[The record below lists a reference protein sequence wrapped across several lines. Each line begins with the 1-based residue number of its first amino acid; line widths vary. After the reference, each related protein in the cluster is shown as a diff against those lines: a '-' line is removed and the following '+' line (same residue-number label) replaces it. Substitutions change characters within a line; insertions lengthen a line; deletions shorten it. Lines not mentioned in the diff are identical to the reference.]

1 MSTTDVNVSVS
12 LDADD
17 VAALEKTDRAH
28 IIHPYLPSSYEE
40 RVIMTRG
47 QGCTLTDVN
56 GKEYLDATGGLWL
69 AQIGHGR
76 EEIARVAAEQIST
89 LEYFTSFWE
98 FSNDKAIALASKLAS
113 IAPDNINHVYFT
125 SGGSEGNEAALKM
138 ARYFHHRNGDTDRNW
153 IIARRNSYHGIAY
166 GGGSASGFDIYH
178 DGFGPM
184 LPNVA
189 HVSPAWP
196 YRTDLYDGQDPTDF
210 LVNELEETIER
221 IGADKIAAFIGEPI
235 MGVGGMLVPPDD
247 YWARIR
253 EVLTKHGILLIF
265 DEVVTAYGRVG
276 TWFAAQHFGVEPD
289 IIVTAKGITSG
300 YIPLG
305 AVLVDDRV
313 AEVLGRD
320 HGFPMGYTYNGH
332 PTAAAVALANLE
344 IIEREGLLERATTI
358 GAYLHEGLKS
368 LLDLEIVGEVRYVG
382 MMHAVELVADK
393 ETREPLPMNSTA
405 LPDAIRSETGVIV
418 RDCGHNLVL
427 SPPLIMTEEEAD
439 RAVAAMRSV
448 LERTKPDGSIG

>member
-1 MSTTDVNVSVS
+1 MTTTAATAG
-12 LDADD
+12 LDATT
-17 VAALEKTDRAH
+17 VAALEATDRAH
-28 IIHPYLPSSYEE
+28 IIHPYLPTSYTE
-40 RVIMTRG
+40 RVIMT
-47 QGCTLTDVN
+47 QGKGCSLTDVN

-76 EEIARVAAEQIST
+76 EEIAQVAAEQIST

-98 FSNDKAIALASKLAS
+98 FSNDKAIALAGKLAS
-113 IAPDNINHVYFT
+113 IAPDNINHVYIT

-138 ARYFHHRNGDTDRNW
+138 ARYFHHRNGETDRSW

-166 GGGSASGFDIYH
+166 GGGSASGFAVYH

-184 LPNVA
+184 LPHVA

-196 YRTDLYDGQDPTDF
+196 YRSELYGGKDPTDF
-210 LVNELEETIER
+210 LIAELEETIER
-221 IGADKIAAFIGEPI
+221 IGADKIAAMIGEPI

-247 YWARIR
+247 YWPRVAA
-253 EVLTKHGILLIF
+253 LLKKHGILLIL

-332 PTAAAVALANLE
+332 PVAAAVALANLE

-358 GAYLHEGLKS
+358 GAYLHKGLKT
-368 LLDLEIVGEVRYVG
+368 LLDLDIVGEVRYVG

-393 ETREPLPMNSTA
+393 ETREPLPMDSTK
-405 LPDAIRSETGVIV
+405 LPDVIRQETGVIV

-427 SPPLIMTEEEAD
+427 SPPLIMTEAEAD
-439 RAVAAMRSV
+439 RAVEAMRSV
-448 LERTKPDGSIG
+448 LARTKPDGSIG

>member
-1 MSTTDVNVSVS
+1 MSTTDVAGIAVD
-12 LDADD
+12 LDASS
-17 VAALEKTDRAH
+17 LEKADRAH

-40 RVIMTRG
+40 RVIMVSG
-47 QGCTLTDVN
+47 KDSTLTDVN

-76 EEIARVAAEQIST
+76 EELGQVAAEQIST

-98 FSNDKAIALASKLAS
+98 FSNDKAIALAEKLAS

-125 SGGSEGNEAALKM
+125 SGGSEGNEAAIKM
-138 ARYFHHRNGDTDRNW
+138 ARYFHFRQGAEDRNW

-166 GGGSASGFDIYH
+166 GGGSASGFDVYH
-178 DGFGPM
+178 QGFGPM
-184 LPNVA
+184 LPHVA

-196 YRTDLYDGQDPTDF
+196 YRSDLYNGQDPTDF
-210 LVNELEETIER
+210 LIAELEETIES
-221 IGADKIAAFIGEPI
+221 IGPDKIAAFIGEPI

-247 YWARIR
+247 YWPRVAA
-253 EVLTKHGILLIF
+253 LLKKHGILLIL

-276 TWFAAQHFGVEPD
+276 TWFAAQHFGVDPD

-332 PTAAAVALANLE
+332 PTAAAVALRNLE
-344 IIEREGLLERATTI
+344 IIEREGLLERAKTI
-358 GAYLHEGLKS
+358 GAYLNQQLRT
-368 LLDLEIVGEVRYVG
+368 LLDLDIVGEVRYVG
-382 MMHAVELVADK
+382 MMHAVELVSDR
-393 ETREPLPMNSTA
+393 ETREPLPRVNE
-405 LPDAIRSETGVIV
+405 LPDEIRKSGVIV

-427 SPPLIMTEEEAD
+427 SPPLIMTEDEAD
-439 RAVAAMRSV
+439 RAVAAMRAV
-448 LERTKPDGSIG
+448 LERTGKDGAVSA

>member
-1 MSTTDVNVSVS
+1 MSTTEVQTDLAVST
-12 LDADD
+12 LEDA
-17 VAALEKTDRAH
+17 DRAH
-28 IIHPYLPSSYEE
+28 IIHPYLPASTTE

-47 QGCTLTDVN
+47 QGCTLYDVQ
-56 GKEYLDATGGLWL
+56 GREYLDATGGLWL

-76 EEIARVAAEQIST
+76 EAIAQVAAEQIRT

-98 FSNDKAIALASKLAS
+98 FSNDKAIALAERLADL
-113 IAPDNINHVYFT
+113 APDTINHVYFT
-125 SGGSEGNEAALKM
+125 SGGSEGNEAAIKM
-138 ARYFHHRNGDTDRNW
+138 ARYFHFRNGQPERNW
-153 IIARRNSYHGIAY
+153 IIARNNSYHGIAY
-166 GGGSASGFDIYH
+166 GGGSASGFDVYH

-184 LPNVA
+184 LPHVA

-196 YRTDLYDGQDPTDF
+196 YRSELFGGQDPTDF
-210 LVNELEETIER
+210 LIAELEATIQR
-221 IGADKIAAFIGEPI
+221 IGPDKVAAMIGEPI

-247 YWARIR
+247 YWPRVRA
-253 EVLTKHGILLIF
+253 LLDSHGILLIF

-276 TWFAAQHFGVEPD
+276 EWFAAQHFGVTPD

-305 AVLVDDRV
+305 AVLVTDVV

-332 PTAAAVALANLE
+332 PTAAAVALANLD
-344 IIEREGLLERATTI
+344 IIENEGLLEAAKTM
-358 GAYLHEGLKS
+358 GAYLHAGLAT

-382 MMHAVELVADK
+382 MMHAVELVADRA
-393 ETREPLPMNSTA
+393 TRAPLPMLQPT
-405 LPDAIRSETGVIV
+405 LPDVIRRETGVIV

-427 SPPLIMTEEEAD
+427 SPPLILTKDEAD
-439 RAVAAMRSV
+439 RAVAAMRQV
-448 LERTKPDGSIG
+448 LARTGTDGVIHD

>member
-1 MSTTDVNVSVS
+1 MSTTDVAGIAVD
-12 LDADD
+12 LDASS
-17 VAALEKTDRAH
+17 LEKADRAH

-40 RVIMTRG
+40 RVIMVSG
-47 QGCTLTDVN
+47 KDSTLTDVN

-76 EEIARVAAEQIST
+76 EEIGQVAAEQIST

-98 FSNDKAIALASKLAS
+98 FSNDKAIALAAKLAS
-113 IAPDNINHVYFT
+113 IAPEQINHVYFT
-125 SGGSEGNEAALKM
+125 SGGSEGNEAAIKM
-138 ARYFHHRNGDTDRNW
+138 ARYFHFRQGAEDRNW

-166 GGGSASGFDIYH
+166 GGGSASGFDVYH

-184 LPNVA
+184 LPHVA

-196 YRTDLYDGQDPTDF
+196 YRSDLYNGQDPTDF
-210 LVNELEETIER
+210 LIAELEETIES
-221 IGADKIAAFIGEPI
+221 IGPDKVAAFIGEPI

-247 YWARIR
+247 YWPRVAA
-253 EVLTKHGILLIF
+253 LLKKHGILLIL

-276 TWFAAQHFGVEPD
+276 TWFAAQHFGVDPD

-300 YIPLG
+300 YVPLG
-305 AVLVDDRV
+305 AVLVADHV

-332 PTAAAVALANLE
+332 PTAAAVALRNLE
-344 IIEREGLLERATTI
+344 IIEREGLLERAKTF
-358 GAYLHEGLKS
+358 GAYLNQQLRT

-382 MMHAVELVADK
+382 MMHAVELVADR
-393 ETREPLPMNSTA
+393 ETREPLARVNE
-405 LPDAIRSETGVIV
+405 LPDEIRKSGVIV

-427 SPPLIMTEEEAD
+427 SPPLIMTEDEAD
-439 RAVAAMRSV
+439 RAVAAMRAV
-448 LERTKPDGSIG
+448 LERTGKDGAVRA

>member
-1 MSTTDVNVSVS
+1 MSTTDVAGIAVD
-12 LDADD
+12 LDASS
-17 VAALEKTDRAH
+17 LEKTDRAH
-28 IIHPYLPSSYEE
+28 IIHPYLPASYEE
-40 RVIMTRG
+40 RVIMVSG
-47 QGCTLTDVN
+47 KDSTLTDVN

-76 EEIARVAAEQIST
+76 EELGQVAAEQIST

-98 FSNDKAIALASKLAS
+98 FSNDKAIALAAKLAS
-113 IAPDNINHVYFT
+113 IAPEQINHVYFT
-125 SGGSEGNEAALKM
+125 SGGSEGNEAAIKM
-138 ARYFHHRNGDTDRNW
+138 ARYFHFRQGAEDRNW

-166 GGGSASGFDIYH
+166 GGGSASGFDVYH

-184 LPNVA
+184 LPHVA

-196 YRTDLYDGQDPTDF
+196 YRSDLYNGEDPTDF
-210 LVNELEETIER
+210 LIAELEETIES
-221 IGADKIAAFIGEPI
+221 IGPDKVAAFIGEPI

-247 YWARIR
+247 YWPRVAA
-253 EVLTKHGILLIF
+253 LLKKHGILLIL

-276 TWFAAQHFGVEPD
+276 TWFAAQHFGVDPD

-305 AVLVDDRV
+305 AVLVADHV

-332 PTAAAVALANLE
+332 PTAAAVALRNLE
-344 IIEREGLLERATTI
+344 IIEREGLLERAKTF
-358 GAYLHEGLKS
+358 GAYLNQQLRT

-382 MMHAVELVADK
+382 MMHAVELVADR
-393 ETREPLPMNSTA
+393 ETREPLARVNE
-405 LPDAIRSETGVIV
+405 LPDEIRKSGVIV

-427 SPPLIMTEEEAD
+427 SPPLIMTEDEAD
-439 RAVAAMRSV
+439 RAVAAMRAV
-448 LERTKPDGSIG
+448 LERTGKDGAVSA